1 MFASLRDSTT
11 PVANGD
17 DEPDGHIEA
26 SCREEIQRYKH
37 LSQAA
42 TEATSRNPLVFWR
55 ESQHVYPILSFT
67 ARRILCIAASSA
79 QSERDFSSLGHSITD
94 QRASLSPKTV
104 EAMELLRWGIKAG
117 IASAASLVD

>member
-42 TEATSRNPLVFWR
+42 TEATSRNPLVFWK
-55 ESQHVYPILSFT
+55 ESQQVYQILSFT
-67 ARRILCIAASSA
+67 ARRILCIAASSTY
-79 QSERDFSSLGHSITD
+79 QKETFL
-94 QRASLSPKTV
+94 P
-104 EAMELLRWGIKAG
+104 
-117 IASAASLVD
+117 SATQ